1 MKLYIKSIAYSLKLV
16 YKSTKLLFLA
26 YFAFKIV
33 LSTIPL
39 LNTYVMKCIFDLLSE
54 KQIEMANL
62 FLYIILYVILMIA
75 SNLIGSLNNII
86 HNSIYSKADHEYE
99 QQLLNK
105 LSDLPMSVID
115 SSWGKDAMDEVRRT
129 KGDVLYLGDK
139 LLNVITIL
147 YSFAVAFVVMAKFN
161 IIFSIIFLIL
171 TVPGILVDIIWDA
184 KSMEYREKTA
194 PDMRKFSYYRW
205 MLTDSWPAKDV
216 RMYDLTN
223 SIKARHDEEKNKF
236 RVINKRLD
244 KTRTIG
250 WLVAEIIRRSGEIV
264 FTVFVIVKA
273 VEGVVS
279 IGDLTLYIQY
289 SIMAS
294 GSFQS
299 AVSILFLSYQRIT
312 KLMRHFYDFMG
323 IESDDTKTDCRKLNK
338 FETLEF
344 QNVYFKYPMT
354 QNYVLSGVNF
364 ILNKGDKMSI
374 VGINGSGKSTI
385 VKLILG
391 LYKIDSGC
399 ILINGYPMEE
409 YNMKDVRKLFSVLF
423 QGFVQYPLTLREN
436 IILSDLD
443 KYDEQDDTAVA
454 AMKKSGVYDEI
465 NKHLYDGLDSYMTRQ
480 FDDNGIELSKGQWQ
494 KLALARVYYKDSQ
507 IVIFD
512 EPSAALD
519 AEAEDRIFK
528 NFQAVSNDKT
538 CIMISHRISS
548 AKMSNIILVLDGG
561 KIIEV
566 GNHEELIK
574 TGGLYSKLY
583 NLQKEKYTL
592 KEVDGI

>member
-1 MKLYIKSIAYSLKLV
+1 
-16 YKSTKLLFLA
+16 
-26 YFAFKIV
+26 
-33 LSTIPL
+33 
-39 LNTYVMKCIFDLLSE
+39 
-54 KQIEMANL
+54 
-62 FLYIILYVILMIA
+62 
-75 SNLIGSLNNII
+75 
-86 HNSIYSKADHEYE
+86 
-99 QQLLNK
+99 
-105 LSDLPMSVID
+105 
-115 SSWGKDAMDEVRRT
+115 
-129 KGDVLYLGDK
+129 
-139 LLNVITIL
+139 
-147 YSFAVAFVVMAKFN
+147 
-161 IIFSIIFLIL
+161 
-171 TVPGILVDIIWDA
+171 
-184 KSMEYREKTA
+184 
-194 PDMRKFSYYRW
+194 
-205 MLTDSWPAKDV
+205 
-216 RMYDLTN
+216 
-223 SIKARHDEEKNKF
+223 
-236 RVINKRLD
+236 
-244 KTRTIG
+244 
-250 WLVAEIIRRSGEIV
+250 
-264 FTVFVIVKA
+264 
-273 VEGVVS
+273 
-279 IGDLTLYIQY
+279 
-289 SIMAS
+289 MAS